1 LTWRQGRPII
11 QPPVTAADLPTGF
24 LLTMAGAFG
33 ACLGSF
39 LNVVIAR
46 VPHGRSVVRPGSAC
60 PRCHAAIA
68 WYDNVPVLSWL
79 LLRARCR
86 RCGLP
91 ISARYP
97 LVELLVTGAALLA
110 TWRHGPTWA
119 ALAELA
125 FAATLVAL
133 AFIDLDTWLLPHALT
148 LPLAALGLGASA
160 LGLTPART
168 LASAAMG
175 GAAGAGFFW
184 LVSVVGTAVFKREA
198 MGFGDVVLIGALGAF
213 LGLPA
218 LLPVILLS
226 SLQGAVVGII
236 QLRLGR
242 AEPGPEAGGEPPSKA
257 AAAGDGEDDAWVP
270 PRHALPFG
278 PFLAL
283 AALEWLYLSHRIAA
297 LVPGLDVFL

>member
-1 LTWRQGRPII
+1 LTWARPRPII
-11 QPPVTAADLPTGF
+11 APPLTPADLPPWF
-24 LLTMAGAFG
+24 PLAAAGLFG

-46 VPHGRSVVRPGSAC
+46 VPEGRSVVRPGSAC
-60 PRCHAAIA
+60 PRCRAEIR

-86 RCGLP
+86 SCGQP

-97 LVELLVTGAALLA
+97 LVELVVAGAAVLSV
-110 TWRHGPTWA
+110 WRHGPGWA
-119 ALAELA
+119 AVAELA
-125 FAATLVAL
+125 FMATLVAL
-133 AFIDLDTWLLPHALT
+133 AAIDLDTWLLPHALT
-148 LPLAALGLGASA
+148 LPLIALGLLASA

-168 LASAAMG
+168 LASAAL
-175 GAAGAGFFW
+175 GAATGGGLFW
-184 LVSVVGTAVFKREA
+184 LVSVVGTWVFKREA
-198 MGFGDVVLIGALGAF
+198 MGFGDVVLLAGIGAF

-226 SLQGAVVGII
+226 SLQGALVGVV
-236 QLRLGR
+236 QLWLGR
-242 AEPGPEAGGEPPSKA
+242 AQPGPAGEAGGRDAPPA
-257 AAAGDGEDDAWVP
+257 PDGEADDWVP

-283 AALEWLYLSHRIAA
+283 AALEWLLWRGTIAA
-297 LVPGLDVFL
+297 AVPGLDLFL